1 MLGGSIPGGGT
12 GGPIPSANPAD
23 GGTTGTIV
31 YQTVVLQQFN
41 YNYPSGEKWIDE
53 GDVLTN
59 SVSMTGDVLSY
70 TNLSDTEQ
78 TQTDGSGTSVSIPR
92 GNLSESIYAIN
103 GNTDYGAAKVAAGD
117 TVTYELEYTLPTSNI
132 EDLDISSYLPLP
144 IFNATTV
151 SSFDPVVS
159 ATAPASGIARFGPND
174 TYYGISRIVP
184 TLTSNATANS
194 LDFDYGTYH
203 DPGSESFDGR
213 HPLHRHRE
221 QSAVRRRSL
230 SDQPGARVR
239 RLDQQRRRDRQ
250 RDRAARGDRAGALG
264 DEGDR
269 RRERS
274 GATVTP
280 NPYGF
285 DGRAR
290 PALVSTARSTRTHL
304 TANPIT
310 GGVSNIQAGDLVTF
324 AIVVNN
330 TGSGLNGA
338 FDLTLADSLPSGFV
352 IPSGGLNLEVTDGAG
367 NALSV
372 SNVGEGSGLFD
383 QGILVKNPTNGVGTL
398 AAYDA
403 TSGHNVLVVT
413 YDLKPPARSRR
424 TRRSR
429 IPRASTVIPPA
440 RAEPNF
446 LARLKPRPRPRPP
459 SRCR

>member
-1 MLGGSIPGGGT
+1 MIRKITASAQNTTTGTTTINFNVSAELAARGYTNGQLLGGSIPGGGT

-41 YNYPSGEKWIDE
+41 YNYPSGEKWIDQ

-70 TNLSDTEQ
+70 TNLSGTEQ

-151 SSFDPVVS
+151 TSFDPVVS
-159 ATAPASGIARFGPND
+159 ATAPASGNTSSAR
-174 TYYGISRIVP
+174 TTRI
-184 TLTSNATANS
+184 TAS
-194 LDFDYGTYH
+194 
-203 DPGSESFDGR
+203 PGSCRRSPRTPPPTVSISITAPIMIPLRTPHGR

-221 QSAVRRRSL
+221 QSAVRRRSV
-230 SDQPGARVR
+230 SDQPAHESEGSTNNGGATANAIVQ
-239 RLDQQRRRDRQ
+239 LEVTEPVLSVTKGIVAVNDP
-250 RDRAARGDRAGALG
+250 
-264 DEGDR
+264 
-269 RRERS
+269 

-285 DGRAR
+285 NAPGSSGPRFDGTINSNA
-290 PALVSTARSTRTHL
+290 L

-338 FDLTLADSLPSGFV
+338 FDLTLADSLPAGF
-352 IPSGGLNLEVTDGAG
+352 
-367 NALSV
+367 
-372 SNVGEGSGLFD
+372 
-383 QGILVKNPTNGVGTL
+383 
-398 AAYDA
+398 
-403 TSGHNVLVVT
+403 
-413 YDLKPPARSRR
+413 
-424 TRRSR
+424 
-429 IPRASTVIPPA
+429 
-440 RAEPNF
+440 
-446 LARLKPRPRPRPP
+446 
-459 SRCR
+459 